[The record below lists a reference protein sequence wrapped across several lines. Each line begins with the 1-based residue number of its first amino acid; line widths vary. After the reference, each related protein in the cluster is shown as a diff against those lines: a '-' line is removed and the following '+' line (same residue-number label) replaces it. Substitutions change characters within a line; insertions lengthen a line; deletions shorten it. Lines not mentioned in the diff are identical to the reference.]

1 MQTAGYVCQTWLI
14 PFIFQVNSQ
23 EKTQIS
29 STTFVDMNVCSE
41 KKVCEYKKFVNT
53 KTSQKIVHRFSSNYN
68 ISMI

>member
-14 PFIFQVNSQ
+14 PYIFQVNSQ

-41 KKVCEYKKFVNT
+41 KNKFVNT
-53 KTSQKIVHRFSSNYN
+53 KTSQKIVQRFSNNYN